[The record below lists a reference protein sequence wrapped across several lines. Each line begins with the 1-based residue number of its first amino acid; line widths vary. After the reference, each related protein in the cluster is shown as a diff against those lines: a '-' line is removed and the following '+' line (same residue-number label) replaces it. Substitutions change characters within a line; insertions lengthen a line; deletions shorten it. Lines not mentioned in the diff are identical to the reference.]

1 MLGEN
6 GHPKDPRLEFLSLL
20 LEGKSDKNLL
30 IIYYNLGHFLYCKV
44 ENGHPKPS
52 GTHLNLNGPFFLY
65 ICQDGKTAT
74 QKPTTRISV
83 AFALGQKRR
92 KNLYKK

>member
-6 GHPKDPRLEFLSLL
+6 GHPKDLQTQICVAFA
-20 LEGKSDKNLL
+20 
-30 IIYYNLGHFLYCKV
+30 LGQKRQ
-44 ENGHPKPS
+44 KPVA
-52 GTHLNLNGPFFLY
+52 NFF

-83 AFALGQKRR
+83 AFALGQKLQKKFFETNLEI
-92 KNLYKK
+92 KNNLILLLQ